1 MPYSPADLHKN
12 TRAALDSKFKAV
24 SQLIDERIR
33 SQYNG
38 KSPAHVMINAEAAW
52 VEPLLFDV
60 IKSNYAAYG
69 WSVETKIEY
78 GDQRDPYTNH
88 YLVFKE
94 APKNSVCGGMGYGE
108 NDR

>member
-1 MPYSPADLHKN
+1 ME
-12 TRAALDSKFKAV
+12 SKFKAV

-38 KSPAHVMINAEAAW
+38 KSPASVMINAEAAW
-52 VEPLLFDV
+52 IEPLLFDV

-69 WSVETKIEY
+69 WSVESKAEH
-78 GDQRDPYTNH
+78 GDQRDPYSAY

-94 APKNSVCGGMGYGE
+94 APKNEYNSREHGVCGGIGYGG